1 MTQVLLT
8 LAASLV
14 INLAV
19 LGALKLGLRNGRANQ
34 RDRWADH
41 PPCSC

>member
-8 LAASLV
+8 LLTSLV

-19 LGALKLGLRNGRANQ
+19 LAALKIGLRNGSRAVS
-34 RDRWADH
+34 DHWAGQS
-41 PPCSC
+41 PCH